1 MKQKYSVLK
10 DIENDKLTI
19 REFAELDKEML
30 SLLCEET
37 YVYSVV
43 EKASRQGEEALIRA
57 IRTQNLFPPINYA
70 KALAETVKNLIE
82 SEDAESAVFFNDVE
96 TLSTI
101 SEDIVLE
108 MDDVDSESADID
120 DLLDDDVE
128 EDFDDDIEIT
138 NINSSIKIADDDA
151 VELEEE
157 P

>member
-1 MKQKYSVLK
+1 MKQKYTVLK

-19 REFAELDKEML
+19 REYAELDKEML
-30 SLLCEET
+30 SLLCEESF
-37 YVYSVV
+37 VYSAV
-43 EKASRQGEEALIRA
+43 EIAARKGENALVRA
-57 IRTQNLFPPINYA
+57 IRTQNLFPPISYA
-70 KALAETVKNLIE
+70 KVLAETVKNLIDSDE
-82 SEDAESAVFFNDVE
+82 AESAIFFNDVE
-96 TLSTI
+96 TLSKM
-101 SEDIVLE
+101 SEDIVLD